1 MRDERKP
8 RHTFRRF
15 FVHPSSLIP
24 HPSSLIPHP
33 SSLGFIRVALALK
46 TPAGISLGNGECSMW
61 NIEKDLTVLGG
72 LASQG
77 GYTMDAKPRL
87 GRGLSSL
94 LGAAPS
100 GTDGAMEVGG
110 RQAQVR
116 LEQIQANP
124 YQARKVFDE
133 DEINHL
139 SESIRNHGIL
149 QPLVVRAS
157 GDSFQ
162 LIAGERRLRAA
173 TAAGLAEVPVTI
185 VNFDDQQVFEASL
198 VENIQR
204 TDLNPI
210 EKAQGFKDYLD
221 RFGST
226 QEQLAARLGM
236 ERSTLTNLVNL
247 LSLPPEIQEALRLNQ
262 ISLGHAKLLKGIS
275 SQKRQVELCKEVVM
289 KGHSVKALELAIKQQ
304 KAVADAKAAQ
314 KELEE
319 ALPVASHRTAHVQSI
334 ETELRQRLA
343 TRVEIRINEKDKGSI
358 MISFDTND
366 EFERLI
372 ESLRK

>member
-1 MRDERKP
+1 
-8 RHTFRRF
+8 
-15 FVHPSSLIP
+15 
-24 HPSSLIPHP
+24 
-33 SSLGFIRVALALK
+33 
-46 TPAGISLGNGECSMW
+46 
-61 NIEKDLTVLGG
+61 
-72 LASQG
+72 
-77 GYTMDAKPRL
+77 MDVKPRL

-94 LGAAPS
+94 LGDAPE
-100 GTDGAMEVGG
+100 GTDGAMETAGQ
-110 RQAQVR
+110 RATVR
-116 LEQIQANP
+116 LEQILANP

-133 DEINHL
+133 DEISHL
-139 SESIRNHGIL
+139 SESIKHHGIL
-149 QPLVVRAS
+149 QPLVVRAN
-157 GDSFQ
+157 GDAFQ

-173 TAAGLAEVPVTI
+173 TAAGLREVPVTI

-221 RFGST
+221 RFGAT
-226 QEQLAARLGM
+226 QEQLATRLGM
-236 ERSTLTNLVNL
+236 ERSTLSNLVNL
-247 LSLPPEIQEALRLNQ
+247 LQLPTEVQEALRLNQ
-262 ISLGHAKLLKGIS
+262 VSLGHAKLLKGIS
-275 SQKRQVELCKEVVM
+275 SQKRQIELCKEVVM
-289 KGHSVKALELAIKQQ
+289 KGLSVKALELTIKQQ
-304 KAVADAKAAQ
+304 KSVADAKTAQ

-319 ALPVASHRTAHVQSI
+319 VSPAASYRTAHVQSV

-366 EFERLI
+366 EFERLV

>member
-1 MRDERKP
+1 
-8 RHTFRRF
+8 
-15 FVHPSSLIP
+15 
-24 HPSSLIPHP
+24 
-33 SSLGFIRVALALK
+33 
-46 TPAGISLGNGECSMW
+46 
-61 NIEKDLTVLGG
+61 
-72 LASQG
+72 
-77 GYTMDAKPRL
+77 MDVKPRL

-94 LGAAPS
+94 LGDAPA
-100 GTDGAMEVGG
+100 GTDGAQEPGG
-110 RQAQVR
+110 QRATVR
-116 LEQIQANP
+116 LEQILANP

-157 GDSFQ
+157 GESFQ

-221 RFGST
+221 RFGAT
-226 QEQLAARLGM
+226 QEQLATRLGM

-247 LSLPPEIQEALRLNQ
+247 LQLPLEVQEALRLNQ

-289 KGHSVKALELAIKQQ
+289 KGLSVKALELTIKQQ
-304 KAVADAKAAQ
+304 KSAADAKATQ

-319 ALPVASHRTAHVQSI
+319 VSPVASHRTAHVQSL

-343 TRVEIRINEKDKGSI
+343 TRVEIRISDKDKGSI

-366 EFERLI
+366 EFERLV